1 MARRVLFYSHDTL
14 GLGHIRRCLAIASS
28 LASRI
33 EDVSILIVSASSAAG
48 SFHLPPGVDI
58 LKIPSIRKLGNGRYA
73 SRSLDGS
80 SDDVRNLR
88 AGILRETLRAFTPDV
103 IYVDKDPLGPLG
115 ELSEI
120 LEENRAARALG
131 EGAITLLGLRDILD
145 DPEAV
150 CREWEARGTIRA
162 IDKLYDRVLVYGMRE
177 VYDLGL
183 EYNFPESLLNKM
195 EYVGYIDPRERDG
208 EGHVSVG
215 WDGGRRRVV
224 VTAGGGEDGF
234 ALFSSYLRA
243 ARILEKRFS
252 LESTIV
258 LGPDFPAAS
267 AEAVDLLAS
276 ELAHPVYVVRF
287 AEEMAHYVRA
297 ADLVVSM
304 AGYNTVSEILAYGKK
319 AVVVPR
325 VQPRREQLL
334 RAERLASRGLVS
346 FVHPDALTVQSFSDA
361 LAKALAEGVEPR
373 PHAGV
378 DLGGLDRTALLV
390 AEILNAARDEG
401 AASIDLSDS
410 ARCHEVIARSAAERA
425 HVR

>member
-1 MARRVLFYSHDTL
+1 M

-48 SFHLPPGVDI
+48 SFHLPPGVDL

-80 SDDVRNLR
+80 ADDVRNLR
-88 AGILRETLRAFTPDV
+88 AGILRETLRAFAPDV

-115 ELSEI
+115 ELAEI
-120 LEENRAARALG
+120 LEENRAARANGL
-131 EGAITLLGLRDILD
+131 GAITLLGLRDILD

-162 IDKLYDRVLVYGMRE
+162 IDRLYDRVLVYGMRE

-183 EYNFPESLLNKM
+183 EYNFPESLLAKM
-195 EYVGYIDPRERDG
+195 EYLGYIDPRERDG
-208 EGHVSVG
+208 EGRVSVG

-243 ARILEKRFS
+243 ARVLEKRFS
-252 LESTIV
+252 LESTLV
-258 LGPDFPAAS
+258 LGPDFPTAS
-267 AEAVDLLAS
+267 AEAIDLLAS

-361 LAKALAEGVEPR
+361 LAKALAEGVEPQ

-378 DLGGLDRTALLV
+378 DLGGLDRTASLV
-390 AEILNAARDEG
+390 AEILGSAGDDRAPSMGPRPARHEAGGPVDAAW
-401 AASIDLSDS
+401 
-410 ARCHEVIARSAAERA
+410 ERV